1 MSLDYTAVV
10 IAILAAILSGM
21 GTAVI
26 AGIKDNKK
34 EKIRR
39 TEREQDHLKLEV
51 KDLKIELYKIEREL
65 TEWKDK
71 YYNTIQELIAVRAE
85 LEETLIQ
92 LTHIEHHSEDLEAL
106 DREFLK

>member
-1 MSLDYTAVV
+1 MNLDYTAVV

-26 AGIKDNKK
+26 AGLRDNKK

-39 TEREQDHLKLEV
+39 AERDQDHLKLEV

-71 YYNTIQELIAVRAE
+71 YYNTIQELIGVKAE
-85 LEETLIQ
+85 LEETMLKLSYIDH
-92 LTHIEHHSEDLEAL
+92 HIENLEAL
-106 DREFLK
+106 DREF